1 VGVPIDSYSYPN
13 PASGGTMSLFCD
25 LCESS
30 TVVITVY
37 NVAAEKI
44 ATYNYPGSDGSNVYS
59 LNIAG
64 FAHGVYFF
72 MMQSTG
78 PSGNRQSGVKKFAII
93 R

>member
-1 VGVPIDSYSYPN
+1 MNV
-13 PASGGTMSLFCD
+13 FCV
-25 LCESS
+25 LCEPGS
-30 TVVITVY
+30 VVITVY

-44 ATYNYPGSDGSNVYS
+44 AIYNYSGSDGSNVYS
-59 LNIAG
+59 LNIIG

-78 PSGNRQSGVKKFAII
+78 PSGNRQSGIKKFAII